1 MSGSATPQSE
11 ASALGPGIA
20 GLFIQGIETGV
31 VLSQFSQWCFRAE
44 RSEGPALSAVVI
56 FVTVVGL

>member
-11 ASALGPGIA
+11 ASALAPGIA
-20 GLFIQGIETGV
+20 GLFIQGIETGLV
-31 VLSQFSQWCFRAE
+31 FSQFSQWCFGAE
-44 RSEGPALSAVVI
+44 RSEGSALSAVVI